1 MDNINTFE
9 ASKFKGK
16 LSKSENEEIDVIY
29 ERILQNTT
37 QHSDGEGDH
46 CQRVSKKDTK
56 NRHRNPARNRY
67 GHSKLLSNAGIA
79 YAKQHKKVPS
89 KYDHKLK
96 NQLMVHICADPIK
109 MSKNG
114 GSKCINHAH
123 IMLKSPQYNNAQKPC
138 HNYIRKYER
147 KYRYKTAISVTAKVT
162 VAVINKIANHEAT
175 HECPHTAE
183 YPCFV
188 IFDPQ

>member
-46 CQRVSKKDTK
+46 YQ
-56 NRHRNPARNRY
+56 RNPARNRY
-67 GHSKLLSNAGIA
+67 GDSKLLSNAGIA
-79 YAKQHKKVPS
+79 YAKQHKNVPS

-96 NQLMVHICADPIK
+96 NQMMVHICADPIK
-109 MSKNG
+109 M
-114 GSKCINHAH
+114 
-123 IMLKSPQYNNAQKPC
+123 
-138 HNYIRKYER
+138 E
-147 KYRYKTAISVTAKVT
+147 TARPISVGIICVRLHFIPSYA
-162 VAVINKIANHEAT
+162 IRDHSEIL
-175 HECPHTAE
+175 
-183 YPCFV
+183 
-188 IFDPQ
+188 